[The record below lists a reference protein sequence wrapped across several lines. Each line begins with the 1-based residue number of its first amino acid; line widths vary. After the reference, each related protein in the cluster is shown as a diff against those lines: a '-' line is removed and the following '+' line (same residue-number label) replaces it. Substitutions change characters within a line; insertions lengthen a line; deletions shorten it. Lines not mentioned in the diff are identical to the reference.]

1 LAGSLL
7 SPDLRRALSIPDFRL
22 HFFGGLAASFAM
34 NMQVTARGWLV
45 YQLTESE
52 LDLAWVT
59 MSFMIPQVLFS
70 LYGGVLADRY
80 PKRRLIVIGQ
90 SLSAAATLV
99 FTIIVL
105 NESVVFW
112 DFIWLGFFNGTVLA
126 LSMPAR
132 QAFVPELVPH
142 ALILSATSINTSGW
156 NFARILGP
164 AIAGLLIAVI
174 ADGDRTSFFGVGVVH
189 LCICGL
195 YTVSALSMRRVS
207 VPGKV
212 HPVREHVGRE
222 MLGSFQY
229 IWNRPPLFG
238 LIILSII
245 PFLFGMP
252 LNTMLPAFNHDILG
266 GGPDDLGY
274 LISAMG
280 LGAIIGS
287 LYTAGLAGLPS
298 KGFWVI
304 ATCIGWGAATFA
316 FGFAHLLWL
325 AFVAIFLVGLVSAAN
340 SALNRALLQMQVD
353 PHMRGKVL
361 SIDMM
366 SHGLMPFGLMP
377 ISLIAEKY
385 DVAVALA
392 VSGGVFVL
400 LVLICVATMKS
411 LRVLDQGL
419 R

>member
-1 LAGSLL
+1 M

-34 NMQVTARGWLV
+34 NMQVIARGWLV
-45 YQLTESE
+45 YELTDSE

-80 PKRRLIVIGQ
+80 PKRTLIVISQ

-99 FTIIVL
+99 FAIIVL
-105 NESVVFW
+105 NETVEFW

-132 QAFVPELVPH
+132 QAFVPELVPQS
-142 ALILSATSINTSGW
+142 LILSATSINTSGW

-164 AIAGLLIAVI
+164 AVAGLLIALI
-174 ADGDRTSFFGVGVVH
+174 ADGDKTSYFGVGVVH
-189 LCICGL
+189 LFICGL
-195 YTVSALSMRRVS
+195 YTLSALSMRRVS
-207 VPGKV
+207 VPGTV

-222 MLGSFQY
+222 MLGAFRY

-266 GGPDDLGY
+266 GGPDDLGF

-287 LYTAGLAGLPS
+287 LYTAGLAGLKS
-298 KGFWVI
+298 KGFLVI
-304 ATCIGWGAATFA
+304 TTCIGWGAATLA
-316 FGFAHLLWL
+316 FGFAHALWL
-325 AFVAIFLVGLVSAAN
+325 AFIAIFFVGLVSAAN

-377 ISLIAEKY
+377 ISFIAEKY

-400 LVLICVATMKS
+400 LVLICMATMKS
-411 LRVLDQGL
+411 LQVLDEGL